1 MKQILIT
8 LFFSLCCSIAFSQ
21 SLEGKIVYKN
31 TFKSKTPNATDA
43 QWNAMMGTVQNYY
56 IKGGNYKSVMDGKLM
71 QWQIYRAAEN
81 KMYNK
86 TVHSAQPMAVD
97 ASVEDDKVISSKV
110 ERTAGVILGYKCD
123 KLTLNCTSG
132 VQIYFFAPKL
142 FIDKKLYSKHAYGN
156 YYTYLSL
163 ANAAPLK
170 MIIDAPTFHMEGIA
184 TSVSRE
190 KVSDGIFKVK

>member
-1 MKQILIT
+1 MKLLIT
-8 LFFSLCCSIAFSQ
+8 LLFSLCASITFAQ

-31 TFKSKTPNATDA
+31 TYKSKTPNATDA

-56 IKGGNYKSVMDGKLM
+56 IKGGNYKSVSDGKLM

-86 TVHSAQPMAVD
+86 MVNSAQPMAVD
-97 ASVEDDKVISSKV
+97 ASVNDDKVISSKV
-110 ERTAGVILGYKCD
+110 ERNAAVILGYKCD

-156 YYTYLSL
+156 YYAYLSV
-163 ANAAPLK
+163 ANSAALK
-170 MIIDAPTFHMEGIA
+170 IIFDAPTFHMEGIA

-190 KVSDGIFKVK
+190 KVSDGIFKVE

>member
-1 MKQILIT
+1 MKLLIT
-8 LFFSLCCSIAFSQ
+8 LLFSLCASIAFSQ

-31 TFKSKTPNATDA
+31 TYKSKTPNATDA

-56 IKGGNYKSVMDGKLM
+56 IKGGNYKSVMDGKLI

-86 TVHSAQPMAVD
+86 ISHYSEATAND
-97 ASVEDDKVISSKV
+97 ASVNDDKVISSKV
-110 ERTAGVILGYKCD
+110 ERNAAVILGYKCD

-156 YYTYLSL
+156 YYAYLSV
-163 ANAAPLK
+163 ANAAALK
-170 MIIDAPTFHMEGIA
+170 IMIDAPTFHMEGIA

-190 KVSDGIFKVK
+190 KVSDDIFKVK